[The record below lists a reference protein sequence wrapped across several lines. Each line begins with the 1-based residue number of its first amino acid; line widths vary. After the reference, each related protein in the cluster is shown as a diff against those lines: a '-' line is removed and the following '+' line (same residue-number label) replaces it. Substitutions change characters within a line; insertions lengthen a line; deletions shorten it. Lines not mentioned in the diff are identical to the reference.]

1 MPFAFYRLNIDVNIN
16 LKFCWAIFLCVALIA
31 CSSQVKKPVNED
43 PSERINALVSS
54 ALAYTLR
61 GSLDLAEKNIL
72 QALAIDSENV
82 DANNIAGLV
91 YAKSNRPELAT
102 QHFQK
107 ALAKSPNDSSTLNNY
122 GNFLCDSGKLNQA
135 EQIFLRAAKHSSNRN
150 PEIAYTNAGL
160 CVMRI
165 PNPEQAAQYFRT
177 ALDFNENN
185 SIALFQLAQINFA
198 KNRGVPALERLQSYA
213 QYAQHTPQTLKL
225 GIEIGRL
232 LKDKQTEVIYF
243 NLLQANFPSSEEFQW
258 AAATI
263 GN

>member
-1 MPFAFYRLNIDVNIN
+1 MNIN
-16 LKFCWAIFLCVALIA
+16 LQFCWAGILCGVLVA
-31 CSSQVKKPVNED
+31 CSSQVEKPVNED
-43 PSERINALVSS
+43 PSKQINALVSNS
-54 ALAYTLR
+54 LAYALR
-61 GSLDLAEKNIL
+61 GSLTLAEKNIL
-72 QALAIDSENV
+72 QALAIDADNV
-82 DANNIAGLV
+82 DANNVAGLV

-122 GNFLCDSGKLNQA
+122 GNFLCDLGKLNQA
-135 EQIFLRAAKHSSNRN
+135 EQVFLRAAKHSSNRN

-160 CVMRI
+160 CALRV
-165 PNPEQAAQYFRT
+165 PNQDQAAQHFTT

-198 KNRGVPALERLQSYA
+198 NKRGVPALERLRSYA
-213 QYAQHTPQTLKL
+213 KYAQHTPQTLKL

-232 LKDKQTEVIYF
+232 LKDKQTEVNYF
-243 NLLQANFPSSEEFQW
+243 NLLQANFPSSEEYQW
-258 AAATI
+258 AVATI